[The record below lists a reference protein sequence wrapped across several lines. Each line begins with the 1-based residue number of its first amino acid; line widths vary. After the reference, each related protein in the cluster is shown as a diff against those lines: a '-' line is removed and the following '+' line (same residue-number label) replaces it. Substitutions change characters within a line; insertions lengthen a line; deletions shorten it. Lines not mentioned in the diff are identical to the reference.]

1 MNLKYFPL
9 DLDLEI
15 ESDKIN
21 TLLVEDEVLFR
32 NLASKL
38 IDASNGGENTWELVS
53 NGKFLDFKKE
63 VFVITDFFRL
73 DINDKTLLSKLQQR
87 LALVANENSNLVY
100 EVNEVLQ
107 RLLNIVEDSC
117 NLELVHKD
125 FITAQDII
133 KISGFSISVSQ
144 FGDVDKVV
152 EYIDAVMDLINP
164 KLVVLVNTNS
174 FITIKER
181 TSFLVELLLKK
192 IPLFCIEKNIKP
204 EYIDEKYEL
213 LYTLDEDLCVF

>member
-1 MNLKYFPL
+1 MKYFPL

-15 ESDKIN
+15 EKDKVN

-32 NLASKL
+32 NLVSKL
-38 IDASNGGENTWELVS
+38 IEASNGEENTWELVS

-63 VFVITDFFRL
+63 AFVITDFFRL

-87 LALVANENSNLVY
+87 LALVANENSNLTY
-100 EVNEVLQ
+100 EVNEALQ
-107 RLLNIVEDSC
+107 RLLNVVEDSC
-117 NLELVHKD
+117 NLELIHKD
-125 FITAQDII
+125 FITSQDII
-133 KISGFSISVSQ
+133 KISGFSISESQ
-144 FGDVDKVV
+144 FGDVDKVI

-174 FITIKER
+174 FIAMKER
-181 TSFLVELLLKK
+181 TDFFVELLLKK
-192 IPLFCIEKNIKP
+192 IPLFCIEKNIEP
-204 EYIDEKYEL
+204 VFIDEKYEM

>member
-15 ESDKIN
+15 EKDKVN

-32 NLASKL
+32 NLVSKL
-38 IDASNGGENTWELVS
+38 IEASNGEENTWELVS

-63 VFVITDFFRL
+63 AFVITDFFRL

-87 LALVANENSNLVY
+87 LALVANENSNLTY
-100 EVNEVLQ
+100 EVNEALQ
-107 RLLNIVEDSC
+107 RLLNVVEDSC
-117 NLELVHKD
+117 NLELIHKD
-125 FITAQDII
+125 FITSQDII
-133 KISGFSISVSQ
+133 KISGFSISESQ
-144 FGDVDKVV
+144 FGDVDKVI

-174 FITIKER
+174 FIAMKER
-181 TSFLVELLLKK
+181 TDFFVELLLKK
-192 IPLFCIEKNIKP
+192 IPLFCIEKNIEP
-204 EYIDEKYEL
+204 VFIDEKYEM